1 MIAVFISFVTST
13 NVVIK
18 QLSVGLAASIL
29 IDATIV
35 RLLLVPA
42 VMYLFGT
49 ASWWIPRW
57 LDRVLPHIDV
67 EGDADPSADV
77 GQGSGSAR

>member
-1 MIAVFISFVTST
+1 VTS
-13 NVVIK
+13 NQVVIK
-18 QLSVGLAASIL
+18 QLSIGLAASIL

-42 VMYLFGT
+42 VMYLFGS

-67 EGDADPSADV
+67 EGDADSTTAV
-77 GQGSGSAR
+77 GRGGGSAR